1 MSLNENNINTNIENT
16 IESIIE
22 EPKKK
27 KIEKKKD
34 IKYPIQRNE
43 VLKKIY
49 DIIGVSQKKPYFR
62 SHEIDFSNDID
73 QLIEELEPVIQQY
86 FNVSSWTAYK
96 SNNVVNKR
104 SLSIVRSILKDM
116 NVKFTSATEKL
127 FDNPDCKF
135 TTIYTIQSEIN

>member
-1 MSLNENNINTNIENT
+1 MSLNENNTDVNVDN
-16 IESIIE
+16 IIE
-22 EPKKK
+22 GPKKK

-34 IKYPIQRNE
+34 IKYPTQRNE
-43 VLKKIY
+43 VLRKVY
-49 DIIGVSQKKPYFR
+49 EIIGVSQTKPYFR
-62 SHEIDFSNDID
+62 SHEIDFSDEIY
-73 QLIEELEPVIQQY
+73 QQIEKLDPEIQQF

-116 NVKFTSATEKL
+116 NVKYTSATEKL
-127 FDNPDCKF
+127 INNPNCKF

>member
-1 MSLNENNINTNIENT
+1 MSLNENNTDVNVDN
-16 IESIIE
+16 IIE
-22 EPKKK
+22 GPKKK

-34 IKYPIQRNE
+34 IKYPTQRNE
-43 VLKKIY
+43 VLRKVY
-49 DIIGVSQKKPYFR
+49 EIIGVSQTKPYFR
-62 SHEIDFSNDID
+62 SHEIDFSDEIY
-73 QLIEELEPVIQQY
+73 QQIEILDPEIQQF

-116 NVKFTSATEKL
+116 NVKYTSATEKL
-127 FDNPDCKF
+127 INNPNCKF

>member
-73 QLIEELEPVIQQY
+73 QLIEELEPV
-86 FNVSSWTAYK
+86 TPK
-96 SNNVVNKR
+96 
-104 SLSIVRSILKDM
+104 
-116 NVKFTSATEKL
+116 E
-127 FDNPDCKF
+127 
-135 TTIYTIQSEIN
+135 